1 MSRTL
6 GALLFNG
13 NFKHTDATSHIRLLN
28 GQIST
33 HFFSFHFCNFVRV
46 RSDLSPTDL
55 YLYSERLFKGFFAV
69 WSGQLRQILQKQI
82 HLHSRPFVLRT
93 IGGELLHK
101 FKFWKTMGWAHA
113 WNHNLYKIAILYLR
127 SPWCSPWDLSIT
139 ISVTRLGYFLKGKS
153 YCINFLDK
161 YLKYFWILFFYP
173 TSA

>member
-1 MSRTL
+1 MGKFPHTFSVSIFAILYVSEVTFPPPTSTYTL
-6 GALLFNG
+6 NACS
-13 NFKHTDATSHIRLLN
+13 KVS
-28 GQIST
+28 
-33 HFFSFHFCNFVRV
+33 
-46 RSDLSPTDL
+46 
-55 YLYSERLFKGFFAV
+55 
-69 WSGQLRQILQKQI
+69 SGQLRQILQKQI
-82 HLHSRPFVLRT
+82 HIHSRPFVLRT

-113 WNHNLYKIAILYLR
+113 WNHNFNKIAILYLR
-127 SPWCSPWDLSIT
+127 SPWCSPWDLSIA